1 MYIQGSVYEY
11 EDLVK
16 ALKHEIKKHDE
27 SGWVLDALKDD
38 LSDND
43 LEPGASITIDS
54 SGCIFCY
61 DETDDIEGTIRE
73 QYEYMEDDDMILIQ
87 VNSDGDIL
95 WYSYGK
101 VSDILDSFI
110 S

>member
-16 ALKHEIKKHDE
+16 DLKHELKKHDE
-27 SGWVLDALKDD
+27 SELMLDALKDD
-38 LSDND
+38 LSDDD
-43 LEPGASITIDS
+43 LEPGASIIIDS
-54 SGCIFCY
+54 SGCILCL

-73 QYEYMEDDDMILIQ
+73 QYEYQEDDDMILIQ
-87 VNSDGDIL
+87 VNSDGDI

-101 VSDILDSFI
+101 VSDILDSFV
-110 S
+110 